1 MKIAYIGIKRHPLD
15 LRELILH
22 KLKELNAEIS
32 TCIYEDKPDFIVE
45 TVKEAKAIFLAP
57 ARQLTSEVFDAMSS
71 VKLIQ
76 IWSSGYDKFN
86 IDLAFE
92 RNIPVANNGGHNSIA
107 VAEQTILL
115 MLAVYKRIIEGYNR
129 VISGK
134 WHGNRH
140 GMNQFILHGKN
151 IGVIGLG
158 NIGSKVASLA
168 SAFGMKVFYYDIDR
182 RYDLESRYGFQYTEL
197 TELYKTSDIISLHL
211 HLNDETRHLIS
222 SKEISFMKKE
232 VVLIN
237 VSRAELIE
245 RKALTEAL
253 LENRISGLGMDVFY
267 EEPTFPNDLL
277 LNHPNFVGTPHSSC
291 TYDTHVMAIDAS
303 IKNIMR
309 ALNGEEINYL
319 ISK

>member
-1 MKIAYIGIKRHPLD
+1 
-15 LRELILH
+15 
-22 KLKELNAEIS
+22 
-32 TCIYEDKPDFIVE
+32 
-45 TVKEAKAIFLAP
+45 
-57 ARQLTSEVFDAMSS
+57 
-71 VKLIQ
+71 
-76 IWSSGYDKFN
+76 
-86 IDLAFE
+86 
-92 RNIPVANNGGHNSIA
+92 
-107 VAEQTILL
+107 
-115 MLAVYKRIIEGYNR
+115 
-129 VISGK
+129 
-134 WHGNRH
+134 
-140 GMNQFILHGKN
+140 
-151 IGVIGLG
+151 
-158 NIGSKVASLA
+158 
-168 SAFGMKVFYYDIDR
+168 
-182 RYDLESRYGFQYTEL
+182 
-197 TELYKTSDIISLHL
+197 
-211 HLNDETRHLIS
+211 
-222 SKEISFMKKE
+222 MKKE